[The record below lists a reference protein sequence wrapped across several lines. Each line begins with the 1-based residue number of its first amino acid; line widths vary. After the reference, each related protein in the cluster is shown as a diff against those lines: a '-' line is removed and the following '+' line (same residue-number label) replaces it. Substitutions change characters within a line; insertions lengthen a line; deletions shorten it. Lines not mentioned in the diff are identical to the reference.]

1 MTVAR
6 SSGRVLPSTVAP
18 LIITVRG
25 CKAIKDSDLAALFG
39 LSLTAFYDRVGG
51 KLWKFQPTA
60 FYKLSKAH
68 DRGRMDRR
76 PVLAFTQP
84 GVIMVAGLLGDDEAL
99 EIGMDIAHALQNRR
113 RSSAHKKRPAKRAGD
128 PEKAERY
135 YQARA
140 HMMQGRLHELLKK
153 LRRH

>member
-6 SSGRVLPSTVAP
+6 TSGRVLPSTVAP
-18 LIITVRG
+18 LIIHVRG
-25 CKAIKDSDLAALFG
+25 YKAIKDSDLAALFG
-39 LSLTAFYDRVGG
+39 ISLTTLYERVGG
-51 KLWKFQPTA
+51 KLWRLQPTA
-60 FYKLSKAH
+60 FFKLSKAH
-68 DRGRMDRR
+68 DRGRLDKR

-84 GVIMVAGLLGDDEAL
+84 GVIMVASMLGDDESL
-99 EIGMDIAHALQNRR
+99 DIGMDIARAMKNRR
-113 RSSAHKKRPAKRAGD
+113 RTSTHKKRPVKRVSD
-128 PEKAERY
+128 PGKAERY